1 MRHRISGRF
10 FFAKSST
17 VDSLGGEGAGG
28 LGSGQTTPVDNRLA
42 SLSWTYTVT
51 PNVVNEARIGFNR
64 ITQQVLATEPATLS
78 QIGMSRFNSS
88 VFSGIPLFFTNDIN
102 PAFGGMSTIYREVS
116 VSNTY
121 QFLNTDA
128 STRG

>member
-1 MRHRISGRF
+1 VPVVWEA
-10 FFAKSST
+10 AKH
-17 VDSLGGEGAGG
+17 
-28 LGSGQTTPVDNRLA
+28 PVDNRLA
-42 SLSWTYTVT
+42 ALSWTYTLT

-64 ITQQVLATEPATLS
+64 ITQQVLATEPATLN

-102 PAFGGMSTIYREVS
+102 PAFGGISTNNDQAS

-121 QFLNTDA
+121 ILQIPLPGHAA
-128 STRG
+128 STLPWRV